1 MGVWTTGK
9 GRPRAKQ
16 LVGFLTEKQKAYG
29 YENIRRFGQTGLWV
43 RSHDKVARMENLVAM
58 HAAPGWEPL
67 ADTFKDLIGYSII
80 GIMLDLGTFDL
91 PVSGNVTEA
100 SV

>member
-1 MGVWTTGK
+1 
-9 GRPRAKQ
+9 
-16 LVGFLTEKQKAYG
+16 
-29 YENIRRFGQTGLWV
+29 
-43 RSHDKVARMENLVAM
+43 MENLVAM
-58 HAAPGWEPL
+58 HADPGWEPL
-67 ADTFKDLIGYSII
+67 ADTFKELIGYSII